1 VLFVVKDNVVKQHIV
16 HTGIASRT
24 DVEILDGIA
33 EGDKVVDGPYRTL
46 ARELQDGQK
55 VKEQTKPAAGE
66 KPGPQGGRS
75 YAAFGY
81 GLISGSRF
89 RKEVHA
95 MALIELDHI
104 VKTYDLGL
112 SKVPALRD
120 IHFGIA
126 RGEFVAIVGQSGSGK
141 STLMNI
147 IGCLDTP
154 SAGQYRLSGRDVSTL
169 SDDELADV
177 RNLEIGFVF
186 QSFQL
191 LPRASALENVEL
203 PLIYR
208 GVSKKERRER
218 AVDAMK
224 LVGLEDRMKH
234 KPAELSGGQRQR
246 VAIARALVTQ
256 PALLLADEPTG
267 NLDSKT
273 GEEIVG
279 LFLELHGRGNT
290 IILVT
295 HEPKLAARCPRAVR
309 IVDGL
314 VIADGPGREVA
325 IANAEA
331 LGSEALAQFLAAE
344 KAQGAR
350 P

>member
-1 VLFVVKDNVVKQHIV
+1 MVSPFRYGRNRKDGVP
-16 HTGIASRT
+16 RT
-24 DVEILDGIA
+24 
-33 EGDKVVDGPYRTL
+33 PRP
-46 ARELQDGQK
+46 
-55 VKEQTKPAAGE
+55 KPAE
-66 KPGPQGGRS
+66 K
-75 YAAFGY
+75 
-81 GLISGSRF
+81 L
-89 RKEVHA
+89 
-95 MALIELDHI
+95 MALIELEHI

-112 SKVPALRD
+112 SKVPALRN
-120 IHFGIA
+120 IHVRIE

-147 IGCLDTP
+147 IGCLDIPT
-154 SAGQYRLSGRDVSTL
+154 AGHYKLSGRDVSTL

-203 PLIYR
+203 PLTYR
-208 GVSKKERRER
+208 GIGKRDRRER
-218 AVDAMK
+218 AIEAIR

-256 PALLLADEPTG
+256 PSLLLADEPTG
-267 NLDSKT
+267 NLDSRT

-279 LFLELHGRGNT
+279 LFTELHGRGNT

-309 IVDGL
+309 LVDGL
-314 VIADGPGREVA
+314 VIADGPGRQVA
-325 IANAEA
+325 LANAEA
-331 LGSEALAQFLAAE
+331 LGADALQQFHSATPQLA
-344 KAQGAR
+344 
-350 P
+350 

>member
-1 VLFVVKDNVVKQHIV
+1 
-16 HTGIASRT
+16 
-24 DVEILDGIA
+24 
-33 EGDKVVDGPYRTL
+33 
-46 ARELQDGQK
+46 
-55 VKEQTKPAAGE
+55 
-66 KPGPQGGRS
+66 
-75 YAAFGY
+75 
-81 GLISGSRF
+81 
-89 RKEVHA
+89 

-104 VKTYDLGL
+104 QKDYDLGL
-112 SKVPALRD
+112 SKVRALQD
-120 IHFGIA
+120 IHFNIE

-147 IGCLDTP
+147 LGCLDVPTN
-154 SAGQYRLSGRDVSTL
+154 GHYKLSGRDISTF

-208 GVSKKERRER
+208 GISKKERRQR

-256 PALLLADEPTG
+256 PSLLLADEPTG
-267 NLDSKT
+267 NLDSRT

-279 LFLELHGRGNT
+279 LFIDLHGKGNT

-309 IVDGL
+309 LVDGL
-314 VIADGPGREVA
+314 VIADGPGRQVA
-325 IANAEA
+325 TANAEA
-331 LGSEALAQFLAAE
+331 LGADALAQFHAAE
-344 KAQGAR
+344 KAAQATGGR
-350 P
+350 GVQQ

>member
-1 VLFVVKDNVVKQHIV
+1 M
-16 HTGIASRT
+16 
-24 DVEILDGIA
+24 
-33 EGDKVVDGPYRTL
+33 P
-46 ARELQDGQK
+46 
-55 VKEQTKPAAGE
+55 
-66 KPGPQGGRS
+66 
-75 YAAFGY
+75 
-81 GLISGSRF
+81 
-89 RKEVHA
+89 
-95 MALIELDHI
+95 LIELEHI

-120 IHFGIA
+120 IHFPIE

-147 IGCLDTP
+147 IGCLDVPT
-154 SAGQYRLSGRDVSTL
+154 AGRYRLSGRDVSTF

-218 AVDAMK
+218 AIEALK
-224 LVGLEDRMKH
+224 LVALEDRMTH

-256 PALLLADEPTG
+256 PSLLLADEPTG
-267 NLDSKT
+267 NLDSRT
-273 GEEIVG
+273 GEEIVA
-279 LFLELHGRGNT
+279 LFLELHSKGNT
-290 IILVT
+290 IVLVT

-309 IVDGL
+309 LVDGL
-314 VIADGPGREVA
+314 VIADGPGGQVA
-325 IANAEA
+325 MGNAEA
-331 LGSEALAQFLAAE
+331 MGADQVAQVLAAQAAADAHAAS
-344 KAQGAR
+344 KGPR